1 MAARSEAS
9 GLRRAF
15 SVLAFAAF
23 AVAGARAELFL
34 DNISWQRARVA
45 NARVVAWEDATGL
58 VDGPPKLDARLRVRL
73 TLKNRGP
80 KAAEG
85 ILLRY
90 SMTGRMLSIT
100 GAATEGAWGVPFA
113 VDEKRV
119 PKVGPN
125 KTQDVFLTTSPALEL
140 YLNKLARA
148 GWWPDRVKL
157 QVMIE
162 PHRGAAT
169 VQALE
174 SVLEVAR

>member
-1 MAARSEAS
+1 MKR
-9 GLRRAF
+9 LI

-23 AVAGARAELFL
+23 AAAGARAELS
-34 DNISWQRARVA
+34 IESVGWQRARMERGRA
-45 NARVVAWEDATGL
+45 VAWEDLSGV
-58 VDGPPKLDARLRVRL
+58 VDGPPKLDVRLRARL

-90 SMTGRMLSIT
+90 SMTGRVAPI
-100 GAATEGAWGVPFA
+100 AVEKAEGSWGVPFT

-125 KTQDVFLTTSPALEL
+125 KTQDVYLTTSPALEL
-140 YLNKLARA
+140 YLAKLARA

-162 PHRGAAT
+162 PHPGAT
-169 VQALE
+169 SVQSLE
-174 SVLEVAR
+174 SVLEVAK

>member
-1 MAARSEAS
+1 M
-9 GLRRAF
+9 RRLLP
-15 SVLAFAAF
+15 VLAFAAL
-23 AVAGARAELFL
+23 AAANAGAEVSIDAV
-34 DNISWQRARVA
+34 SWQKGKADGVRPVI
-45 NARVVAWEDATGL
+45 WEDAGK
-58 VDGPPKLDARLRVRL
+58 VIDGPPKLDTRLRARL

-90 SMTGRMLSIT
+90 SMTARVMPVASDKP
-100 GAATEGAWGVPFA
+100 EGTWAVPFM

-140 YLNKLARA
+140 YFAKLSRA
-148 GWWPDRVKL
+148 GWWADRVKL

-162 PHRGAAT
+162 PHPGST
-169 VQALE
+169 ELVPLE
-174 SVLEVAR
+174 STLEVAK